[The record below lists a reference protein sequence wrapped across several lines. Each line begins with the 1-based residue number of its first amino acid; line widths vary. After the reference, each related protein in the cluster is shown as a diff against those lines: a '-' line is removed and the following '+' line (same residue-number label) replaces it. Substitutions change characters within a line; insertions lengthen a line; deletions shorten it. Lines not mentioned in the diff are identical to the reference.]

1 MTFTIHIEF
10 YDNLGDLLI
19 KLEEI
24 IKEYRVDPSLYDK
37 KLQNNNVW
45 FMWKYNEFNITEVS
59 KRIIE
64 LMKILDDYELNI
76 N

>member
-1 MTFTIHIEF
+1 
-10 YDNLGDLLI
+10 
-19 KLEEI
+19 
-24 IKEYRVDPSLYDK
+24 
-37 KLQNNNVW
+37 
-45 FMWKYNEFNITEVS
+45 MWKYNEFSITEVS